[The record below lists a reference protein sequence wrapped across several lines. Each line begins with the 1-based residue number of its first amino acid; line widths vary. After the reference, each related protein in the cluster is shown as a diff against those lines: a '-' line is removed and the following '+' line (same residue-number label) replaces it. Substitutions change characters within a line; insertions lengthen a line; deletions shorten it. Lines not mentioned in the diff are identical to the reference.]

1 MGGTEAARDSVV
13 ITADSRDVCL
23 TEKVSAKQTL
33 EPALNVLSSSIITGE
48 GISKPNHLAYHSV
61 GVQSVSIMERR
72 EAASQGE
79 GAVTGAREEILPDAR
94 GSHAPGV
101 PATHLCEVV
110 LWDYAHLIP
119 RILRVPS

>member
-48 GISKPNHLAYHSV
+48 GISEPNRLAYHSV
-61 GVQSVSIMERR
+61 GGVQSVSIMESH
-72 EAASQGE
+72 EAAGQGE
-79 GAVTGAREEILPDAR
+79 GQGCA
-94 GSHAPGV
+94 
-101 PATHLCEVV
+101 
-110 LWDYAHLIP
+110 
-119 RILRVPS
+119 